1 MTKTSPTALLLVR
14 ITCPSKRVAE
24 DIADAA
30 IEARLAA
37 CANIEGPVSSTYRW
51 KGVVEQ
57 SFEFILWLKS
67 PSTNWTKL
75 SALVGRLHPYDV
87 PALVALPCVEVSATY
102 QEWVD
107 ENTGLV

>member
-1 MTKTSPTALLLVR
+1 MQKPGDLLLIR

-37 CANIEGPVSSTYRW
+37 CANIEGPVASTYRW

-57 SFEFILWLKS
+57 SFEFILWLKA
-67 PSTNWTKL
+67 PAVNWTRIE
-75 SALVGRLHPYDV
+75 ALVARSHPYDV
-87 PALVALPCVEVSATY
+87 PALVALPLARIGAAYEAF
-102 QEWVD
+102 VD
-107 ENTGLV
+107 ENTGVS